1 MRKLERKDILGPER
15 YAPVRDELRQR
26 VIELKRDRRVSVGP
40 QVTLVFENRD
50 TMRFQV
56 EEMCRAES
64 ITDGDKIQFEID
76 TYNKILPD
84 DGQLGATLFIEVQS
98 EAALRRTLDTL
109 VGLQNHVWLIVDGQR
124 ARAAFDP
131 DQFTT
136 DKLAAVQYLKFPLDD
151 DAQAALARSGA
162 DVRLAIDHPNYQ
174 HEARLSEATRAS
186 LARDLTDGEA

>member
-1 MRKLERKDILGPER
+1 MRKLVLSDILGPAR

-26 VIELKRDRRVSVGP
+26 VIELKRARRVSVGP

-56 EEMCRAES
+56 EEMCRAEG
-64 ITDGDKIQFEID
+64 ITADDKIQFEVD
-76 TYNKILPD
+76 TYNKVLPE

-98 EAALRRTLDTL
+98 DAALRRTLDAL
-109 VGLQNHVWLIVDGQR
+109 VGLQHHVWLIVDGQR
-124 ARAAFDP
+124 AQATFDP

-136 DKLAAVQYLKFPLDD
+136 DKLAAVQYLKFPLDEK
-151 DAQAALARSGA
+151 ARAALARPNA
-162 DVRLAIDHPNYQ
+162 DLRLAIDHPNYQ

-186 LARDLTDGEA
+186 LAADLATN